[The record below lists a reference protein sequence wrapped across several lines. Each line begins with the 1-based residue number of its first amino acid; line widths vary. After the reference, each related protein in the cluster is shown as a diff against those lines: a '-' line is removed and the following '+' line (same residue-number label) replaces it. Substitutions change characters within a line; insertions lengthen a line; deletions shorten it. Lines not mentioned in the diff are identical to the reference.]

1 MLADEVT
8 VEMNENLTV
17 KDLGGTKGGILAKGN
32 KVQGRK
38 SMGLSGEEKGEK
50 FGWKVGYKRRI
61 MGNELS

>member
-17 KDLGGTKGGILAKGN
+17 KDLGGTKRGILAKGN

-38 SMGLSGEEKGEK
+38 SMGLSGEKKGDK
-50 FGWKVGYKRRI
+50 FGWKVGYKWRI